1 MIQYSPHPP
10 LVSLRVFLVPLVF
23 SILPAYWK
31 NSWPQ
36 LRPLGHWKRWKT
48 SKHVVVILNLF
59 SSLSSLE
66 KGNRKK
72 LSCRCD
78 VDLPCSIY
86 NFFFFCFR
94 CVHMFASAVL
104 PFFGP
109 HCVDRNIQCLS
120 HISFSSLFSSF
131 QFNLLVLNGPFSILG
146 LGTCPFYVCA
156 GSKSQISSTKLFK

>member
-86 NFFFFCFR
+86 NFFFF
-94 CVHMFASAVL
+94 L
-104 PFFGP
+104 
-109 HCVDRNIQCLS
+109 LS
-120 HISFSSLFSSF
+120 
-131 QFNLLVLNGPFSILG
+131 VRA
-146 LGTCPFYVCA
+146 YVCKCR
-156 GSKSQISSTKLFK
+156 SPLFRSTLCRPKYPMSVTHLFFIAILFFSV

>member
-48 SKHVVVILNLF
+48 SKYVVVILNLF

-86 NFFFFCFR
+86 NFFFFAFGACICLQVPFSPFS
-94 CVHMFASAVL
+94 VHIVSTE
-104 PFFGP
+104 
-109 HCVDRNIQCLS
+109 
-120 HISFSSLFSSF
+120 ISNVCHTSLFHRYS
-131 QFNLLVLNGPFSILG
+131 LLFSLIYW
-146 LGTCPFYVCA
+146 C
-156 GSKSQISSTKLFK
+156 